1 MPCARL
7 AAATGLFPASVVETI
22 AVAEESSR
30 LDTELVRVAE
40 TYEKRLDTEL
50 RMFMALAEPVLL
62 FVMAGLVGTVVVAM
76 LLPVFSIQD
85 LIQ

>member
-1 MPCARL
+1 MIVA
-7 AAATGLFPASVVETI
+7 VVETI

-30 LDTELVRVAE
+30 LDTELMRVAE
-40 TYEKRLDTEL
+40 TYEKQIDREL
-50 RMFMALAEPVLL
+50 RMLVALTEPALL